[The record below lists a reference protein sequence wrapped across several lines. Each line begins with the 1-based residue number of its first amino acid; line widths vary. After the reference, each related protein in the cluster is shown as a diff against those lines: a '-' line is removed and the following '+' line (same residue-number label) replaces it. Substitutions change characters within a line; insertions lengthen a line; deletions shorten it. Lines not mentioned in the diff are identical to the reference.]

1 MEYDYNKER
10 QEAIDAGNKALS
22 SLYSARKHLD
32 SAKNW
37 GIMDMIGGGLISTM
51 IKRSKMD
58 DAKSDMEQAK
68 FDLMVFSNELR
79 DVSSQF
85 DLDIDTDDFLSFADF
100 FFDNFFVDMM
110 VQEKINNARYQV
122 DDAIARVEH
131 IMASL

>member
-22 SLYSARKHLD
+22 SLYAARKHLD